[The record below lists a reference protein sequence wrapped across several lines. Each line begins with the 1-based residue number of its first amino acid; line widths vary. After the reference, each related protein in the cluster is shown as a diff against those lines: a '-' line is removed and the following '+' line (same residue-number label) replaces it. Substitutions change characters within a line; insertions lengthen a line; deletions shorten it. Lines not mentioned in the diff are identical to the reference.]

1 MQLVE
6 YLHSCIGNHLKIMI
20 VTVAS
25 FKGGVGKTTT
35 AIHLAAYLQKK
46 GKTLLVDGDPNRS
59 CVAWAKKGLL
69 PFQVVDERQA
79 VKAVRDY
86 KHVVIDTQARPS
98 DEDLQTLI
106 AGCDRLVIPTT
117 PDALSLGALLQM
129 LVALKTYRGEAYKIL
144 LTVTP
149 PPPSKEAEEARE
161 QLTDAQLPL
170 FKAQIRRYTAYK
182 KAALEGVTV
191 LDTHDPKAH
200 TAWEDYLAVGK
211 EILK

>member
-1 MQLVE
+1 
-6 YLHSCIGNHLKIMI
+6 MI

-35 AIHLAAYLQKK
+35 AVHLAAYLQKK
-46 GKTLLVDGDPNRS
+46 AKTLLVDGDPNRS
-59 CVAWAKKGLL
+59 CIAWGKKGLL

-86 KHVVIDTQARPS
+86 AHVVIDTQARPS
-98 DEDLQTLI
+98 DEDLETLI
-106 AGCDRLVIPTT
+106 AGCDMLVIPTT
-117 PDALSLGALLQM
+117 PDALSLGALIQM
-129 LVALKTYRGEAYKIL
+129 LAALKIYREGEAYKIL

-149 PPPSKEAEEARE
+149 PAPSRDAEEARE
-161 QLTDAQLPL
+161 QLTDAGLSL
-170 FKAQIRRYTAYK
+170 FKAQIRRYAAYK

-191 LDTHDPKAH
+191 LETHDPKAQ
-200 TAWEDYLAVGK
+200 TAWQDYFAVGK

>member
-1 MQLVE
+1 
-6 YLHSCIGNHLKIMI
+6 MI

-35 AIHLAAYLQKK
+35 AVHLAAYLQRK

-59 CVAWAKKGLL
+59 CISWAKKGRL
-69 PFQVVDERQA
+69 PFHVVDERQA
-79 VKAVRDY
+79 VKAVRDF

-106 AGCDRLVIPTT
+106 AGCDMLVIPTT

-129 LVALKTYRGEAYKIL
+129 LVALKTHNGEAYKIL

-149 PPPSKEAEEARE
+149 PPPSREAEEARE
-161 QLTDAQLPL
+161 QLLDARLPL
-170 FKAQIRRYTAYK
+170 FKSQIRRYTAYK

-191 LDTHDPKAH
+191 LGTNDPKSE

>member
-1 MQLVE
+1 MR
-6 YLHSCIGNHLKIMI
+6 IGNLIKTMI

-35 AIHLAAYLQKK
+35 AIHIAAYLQKK

-59 CVAWAKKGLL
+59 CIAWAKKGLL

-98 DEDLQTLI
+98 DEDLETLI
-106 AGCDRLVIPTT
+106 AGCDMLVIPTT

-129 LVALKTYRGEAYKIL
+129 LIALKARQSGTYKIL

-149 PPPSKEAEEARE
+149 PPPSREAEEARE
-161 QLTDAQLPL
+161 QLLEAGLPL
-170 FKAQIRRYTAYK
+170 FKSQIRRYTAYK

-191 LDTHDPKAH
+191 IETHDPKAE
-200 TAWEDYLAVGK
+200 TAWKDYLAVGK
-211 EILK
+211 EIMK

>member
-1 MQLVE
+1 
-6 YLHSCIGNHLKIMI
+6 MI

-35 AIHLAAYLQKK
+35 AVHLAAYLQKK

-59 CVAWAKKGLL
+59 CVAWSKKGLL
-69 PFQVVDERQA
+69 PFHVVDERQA
-79 VKAVRDY
+79 VKAVRDF

-106 AGCDRLVIPTT
+106 AGCDMLVIPTT

-129 LVALKTYRGEAYKIL
+129 LVALKTYQGEAYKIL

-149 PPPSKEAEEARE
+149 PPPSREAEEARE
-161 QLTDAQLPL
+161 QLTAARLPL

-182 KAALEGVTV
+182 KAALEGITV
-191 LDTHDPKAH
+191 VETHDPKAE
-200 TAWEDYLAVGK
+200 TAWGDYLAVGK

>member
-1 MQLVE
+1 
-6 YLHSCIGNHLKIMI
+6 MI

-35 AIHLAAYLQKK
+35 AVHLAAYLQKR

-79 VKAVRDY
+79 VKAVRGFE
-86 KHVVIDTQARPS
+86 HVVIDTQARPS

-106 AGCDRLVIPTT
+106 AGCDMLVIPTT

-129 LVALKTYRGEAYKIL
+129 LIALKAYQGESYKIL

-149 PPPSKEAEEARE
+149 PPPSREAEEARE
-161 QLTDAQLPL
+161 QLMSAELPL
-170 FKAQIRRYTAYK
+170 FKSQIRRYTAYK
-182 KAALEGVTV
+182 KAALEGTIVIE
-191 LDTHDPKAH
+191 THDPKAR

-211 EILK
+211 EIIK

>member
-1 MQLVE
+1 
-6 YLHSCIGNHLKIMI
+6 MI

-35 AIHLAAYLQKK
+35 AVHLAAYLQKK
-46 GKTLLVDGDPNRS
+46 APTLLVDGDPNRS
-59 CVAWAKKGLL
+59 CIAWGKKGML

-98 DEDLQTLI
+98 DDDLQTLI
-106 AGCDRLVIPTT
+106 AGCDMLVIPTT
-117 PDALSLGALLQM
+117 PDALSLGALIQM
-129 LVALKTYRGEAYKIL
+129 LAALKTYQGEAYKIL

-149 PPPSKEAEEARE
+149 PLPSKDAEEARE
-161 QLTDAQLPL
+161 QLIEAGLPL
-170 FKAQIRRYTAYK
+170 FKSQIRRYAAYK
-182 KAALEGVTV
+182 KAALEGIIV
-191 LDTHDPKAH
+191 DKTHDPKAK
-200 TAWEDYLAVGK
+200 TAWQDYLAVGK

>member
-1 MQLVE
+1 
-6 YLHSCIGNHLKIMI
+6 MI

-69 PFQVVDERQA
+69 PFHVVDERQA
-79 VKAVRDY
+79 VKAVRDF

-106 AGCDRLVIPTT
+106 AGCDMLVIPTT

-129 LVALKTYRGEAYKIL
+129 LVALKTYQGEAYKIL

-149 PPPSKEAEEARE
+149 PPPSREAEEARH
-161 QLTDAQLPL
+161 QLVEAQLPL

-182 KAALEGVTV
+182 KAALDGTTV
-191 LDTHDPKAH
+191 FETHDSKAQI
-200 TAWEDYLAVGK
+200 AWGDYLSVGK

>member
-1 MQLVE
+1 
-6 YLHSCIGNHLKIMI
+6 MI

-35 AIHLAAYLQKK
+35 AVHLAAYLQRK

-59 CVAWAKKGLL
+59 CIAWAKKGKL

-106 AGCDRLVIPTT
+106 AGCDMLVIPTT

-129 LVALKTYRGEAYKIL
+129 LIALKNYNSGDAYKIL

-149 PPPSKEAEEARE
+149 PPPSREADEARE
-161 QLTDAQLPL
+161 QLLEAQLPL
-170 FKAQIRRYTAYK
+170 FKSQIRRYTAYK
-182 KAALEGVTV
+182 KAALEGTTV
-191 LDTHDPKAH
+191 LGTSDSKSE
-200 TAWEDYLAVGK
+200 TAWKDYLAVGK
-211 EILK
+211 EIMK

>member
-1 MQLVE
+1 
-6 YLHSCIGNHLKIMI
+6 MI

-35 AIHLAAYLQKK
+35 AVHLAAYLQKK

-69 PFQVVDERQA
+69 PFHVVDERQA
-79 VKAVRDY
+79 VKAVRDF

-106 AGCDRLVIPTT
+106 AGCDMLVIPTT

-129 LVALKTYRGEAYKIL
+129 LVALKTYKGEAYKIL

-149 PPPSKEAEEARE
+149 PPPSREAEEARE
-161 QLTDAQLPL
+161 QLTAAQLPL
-170 FKAQIRRYTAYK
+170 FKGQIRRYTAYK
-182 KAALEGVTV
+182 KAALEGITV
-191 LDTHDPKAH
+191 QKTHDPKAQ

>member
-1 MQLVE
+1 
-6 YLHSCIGNHLKIMI
+6 MI

-35 AIHLAAYLQKK
+35 AVHLAAYLQKK

-59 CVAWAKKGLL
+59 CVAWGKKGLL
-69 PFQVVDERQA
+69 PFHVVDERQA
-79 VKAVRDY
+79 VKAVRDFN
-86 KHVVIDTQARPS
+86 HVVIDTQARPS

-106 AGCDRLVIPTT
+106 AGCDMLVIPTT

-129 LVALKTYRGEAYKIL
+129 LVALKTYNKGEAYKIL

-149 PPPSKEAEEARE
+149 PSPSREAEEARE
-161 QLTDAQLPL
+161 QLTAAQLPL
-170 FKAQIRRYTAYK
+170 FKGQIRRYTAYK
-182 KAALEGVTV
+182 KAALEGITV
-191 LDTHDPKAH
+191 QETHDPKAQ

>member
-1 MQLVE
+1 
-6 YLHSCIGNHLKIMI
+6 MI

-35 AIHLAAYLQKK
+35 AVHLAAYLQKL

-69 PFQVVDERQA
+69 PFHVVDERQA
-79 VKAVRDY
+79 VKAVRDFQ
-86 KHVVIDTQARPS
+86 HVVIDTQARPS

-106 AGCDRLVIPTT
+106 AGCDMLVIPTT

-161 QLTDAQLPL
+161 QLTAAQLPL
-170 FKAQIRRYTAYK
+170 FKGQIRRYTAYK
-182 KAALEGVTV
+182 KAALEGTTV
-191 LDTHDPKAH
+191 LETHDPKAQ
-200 TAWEDYLAVGK
+200 TAWEDYLKVGR

>member
-1 MQLVE
+1 
-6 YLHSCIGNHLKIMI
+6 MI

-35 AIHLAAYLQKK
+35 AVHLAAYLQKK
-46 GKTLLVDGDPNRS
+46 AKTLLVDGDPNRS
-59 CVAWAKKGLL
+59 CIAWAKKGLL

-86 KHVVIDTQARPS
+86 THVVIDTQARPS
-98 DEDLQTLI
+98 DDDLQTLI
-106 AGCDRLVIPTT
+106 AGCDMLVIPTT
-117 PDALSLGALLQM
+117 PDALSLGALIQM
-129 LVALKTYRGEAYKIL
+129 LAALKTYPEGEAYKIL

-149 PPPSKEAEEARE
+149 PAPSRDAEEARE
-161 QLTDAQLPL
+161 QLTDAGLPL
-170 FKAQIRRYTAYK
+170 FKAQIRRYAAYK
-182 KAALEGVTV
+182 KAALEGLTV
-191 LDTHDPKAH
+191 LETHDPKAQ